1 MPHEP
6 QISRRAVLKAAA
18 LGASGL
24 VLEACLPGPTTN
36 PIGSSGTPSGA
47 PAGSPPASIEPSAT
61 VSSIP
66 LRQRIAR
73 LLVVGFR
80 GLRVEAT
87 DWIAGNIAIDGLGGV
102 ILFDKDRVQSTRNIR
117 NQRQVT
123 RLISDLKAL
132 APARELIVAI
142 DQEGGRVTRLSP
154 AYGFPALESEASIGG
169 KGDPAVQAWADGLT
183 ATLAAVGVNL
193 NLAPVVDINVN
204 PKNPAIGALGRSFSA
219 DPAVVSRD
227 AEIEIQAHRDRAIRT
242 ALKHF
247 PGLGSA
253 RANTDFGVAD
263 VTTTWSRQE
272 LDPYMDLL
280 GAGLVDVVM
289 AAHVVNGQIDPS
301 APASLSRG
309 TVTDLLRD
317 ELGWE
322 GPVITDDLQA
332 GAITDAFGAEDAV
345 ALALDAGDD
354 LLLFANQQV
363 YDPDI
368 VTRMVDLI
376 EGFVTSGRINE
387 ARIDRSYARV
397 IGAFPDLA

>member
-1 MPHEP
+1 M
-6 QISRRAVLKAAA
+6 
-18 LGASGL
+18 
-24 VLEACLPGPTTN
+24 
-36 PIGSSGTPSGA
+36 
-47 PAGSPPASIEPSAT
+47 
-61 VSSIP
+61 
-66 LRQRIAR
+66 
-73 LLVVGFR
+73 
-80 GLRVEAT
+80 
-87 DWIAGNIAIDGLGGV
+87 
-102 ILFDKDRVQSTRNIR
+102 
-117 NQRQVT
+117 
-123 RLISDLKAL
+123 
-132 APARELIVAI
+132 
-142 DQEGGRVTRLSP
+142 
-154 AYGFPALESEASIGG
+154 
-169 KGDPAVQAWADGLT
+169 
-183 ATLAAVGVNL
+183 
-193 NLAPVVDINVN
+193 
-204 PKNPAIGALGRSFSA
+204 
-219 DPAVVSRD
+219 SRD
-227 AEIEIQAHRDRAIRT
+227 AELEIQAHRDRAIKT

-280 GAGLVDVVM
+280 GKGLVDVVM

-332 GAITDAFGAEDAV
+332 GAIADAFGAEDAV

-368 VTRMVDLI
+368 VTRVVDLI
-376 EGFVTSGRINE
+376 EGFVTSGRIAE

-397 IGAFPDLA
+397 TSAFPDLA